1 MSKNGAIR
9 VTLFRNNTS
18 QAVRLP
24 RAVALPE
31 GVKEVEISVAGKSR
45 IITPVGSRWDAFF
58 DGPGVSPDF
67 MRGRDQPEDQER
79 GGL

>member
-1 MSKNGAIR
+1 MVR

-31 GVKEVEISVAGKSR
+31 GVTEVEISVAGKNR
-45 IITPVGSRWDAFF
+45 IISPVGSRWDAFF
-58 DGPGVSPDF
+58 DGPGASSDF
-67 MRGRDQPEDQER
+67 MRER
-79 GGL
+79 GQPDDQDRG